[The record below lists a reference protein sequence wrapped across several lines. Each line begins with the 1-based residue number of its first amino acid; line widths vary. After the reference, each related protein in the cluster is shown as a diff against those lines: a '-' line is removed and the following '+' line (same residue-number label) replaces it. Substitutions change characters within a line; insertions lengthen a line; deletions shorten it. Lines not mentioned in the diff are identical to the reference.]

1 MTHQTHSAAAAEQPH
16 GLPAS
21 ATDERFA
28 TLQARAALAGFE
40 LRTDPMGGYYVMRWG
55 QLRMFDTL
63 GDVEQ
68 WVRMVVGERRA
79 AA

>member
-1 MTHQTHSAAAAEQPH
+1 MRAYH
-16 GLPAS
+16 S
-21 ATDERFA
+21 ATDAEQAPALPVGAAPDKRFA

-40 LRTDPMGGYYVMRWG
+40 LHTDPMGGYYVMRWG